1 MLLILILYD
10 KIKEGDTMYFLIGVI
25 IFILFI
31 IFCYLYIKFKIK
43 NVLGKHGFNGM
54 SLKDIIE
61 EARIE
66 DQEVPKSL
74 SSMDS
79 IYLEQ
84 IKKDFIDININ
95 ELKREAEKIILDS
108 YKAIETKDSSKF
120 SGKIKS
126 FIDKM
131 ISDYKDEEVRF
142 KNFKI
147 HNTVVAR
154 YKKEGGVATIY
165 FSSSYEYF
173 LERNGKS
180 IKTQDRAR
188 TEFIYIYDEKKL
200 SKDIK
205 AIGLHCPNC
214 GSPITSLGEKSCSY
228 CGTAVKEL
236 IKKIFVCN
244 DIVRY

>member
-1 MLLILILYD
+1 MEELKNFWNQYKGAIIGIVVAILILCTKLYEF
-10 KIKEGDTMYFLIGVI
+10 IIGCVVI
-25 IFILFI
+25 ILGAMVGS
-31 IFCYLYIKFKIK
+31 YVQK
-43 NVLGKHGFNGM
+43 N
-54 SLKDIIE
+54 
-61 EARIE
+61 
-66 DQEVPKSL
+66 
-74 SSMDS
+74 
-79 IYLEQ
+79 
-84 IKKDFIDININ
+84 
-95 ELKREAEKIILDS
+95 
-108 YKAIETKDSSKF
+108 KDSVKE
-120 SGKIKS
+120 KIKS

-131 ISDYKDEEVRF
+131 ISDYKDEEVKF

-180 IKTQDRAR
+180 FKTQDRAR